1 MSEITVKVIGVNE
14 IVERFKQSSVKTRT
28 NIATAISLSVMQ
40 LVNDVKIN
48 LTDRYL
54 NVRTGLLRN
63 SAFAKTSFGM
73 GQIKGTVGTNAWSG
87 KLWHQGWTRPDQ
99 TIVPKK
105 AKALFWKGASHPV
118 KRVQQRAKTFEP
130 RPYLT
135 DALEA
140 RRDEIVQRILKSVE
154 F

>member
-28 NIATAISLSVMQ
+28 NIATQISVAVVQ
-40 LVNDVKIN
+40 LANDVKLN
-48 LTDRYL
+48 LSGKYL
-54 NVRTGLLRN
+54 NVDKGGLRV
-63 SAFAKTSFGM
+63 STFGKQSFTTN
-73 GQIKGTVGTNAWSG
+73 QIKGTVGTNAYYGRIHHFGYEGTYNVKTHMRNMNG
-87 KLWHQGWTRPDQ
+87 KQFP
-99 TIVPKK
+99 VM
-105 AKALFWKGASHPV
+105 SHNRTV
-118 KRVQQRAKTFEP
+118 KLRS

>member
-1 MSEITVKVIGVNE
+1 MSEVTVKVIGVNE
-14 IVERFKQSSVKTRT
+14 IVERFKQSSIKTRT

-48 LTDRYL
+48 LTGRYL

-73 GQIKGTVGTNAWSG
+73 GQIKGTVGTNAYYGRIHHFGYEGTYNVKTHMRKMNDKQFPVMSHNRTV
-87 KLWHQGWTRPDQ
+87 KLR
-99 TIVPKK
+99 
-105 AKALFWKGASHPV
+105 
-118 KRVQQRAKTFEP
+118 P